1 MAPVPFRL
9 PSGLS
14 LVPFS
19 AQISVLGSHVTL
31 AGGPVSNFEIRP
43 RYLLRS
49 DWSSKLPVPG
59 RQRRANVVFIAY
71 GVWGRRSYWSAFS
84 RGSGRAGGHLAA
96 NQRTGLRPLQ
106 DRWGIGEICCALR
119 NDRGTAAWRR
129 FSLLTVVIPSARLSF
144 YRRVATLQKLVDEAC
159 SPRRLIQ
166 VLVYL
171 WQAKRFPYLLP
182 GRQPWGARQLA
193 TKPAVQNFVTWL
205 DEQPF
210 DEAAY
215 WLATLHSR
223 LVGAAVREDRAMFF
237 TPPRLAER
245 VIADLEK
252 HGASVLEHKWHDPAC
267 GGSAFLI
274 PLALRMKKELGK
286 TKVPAKAQL
295 KRIARSLCGN
305 DIDRDLLDLSDALLK
320 MALYPLIKEAN
331 FIPDFRLSNRDGL
344 AAEETHGEQFD
355 VIVCNPP
362 YRKLRAEEVERYRSE
377 YESIFQGQPN
387 MYGLFIH
394 KVTRLCRRGGWIGLL
409 TPTSFLSGH
418 SFSKLRRHLTEKVDI
433 LQFDML
439 SSRTSMFFDV
449 MQETAISV
457 LSVRANGRSPA
468 PKVDVAVLS
477 DSGKFKKVGNCRLP
491 DNGDPWPIPR
501 SVDDAKLLKLVE
513 ERKFGLSD
521 YGYAAKVGHLVGYRD
536 KRKRFADL
544 SANPRKDIVVPLVWA
559 TDIAPTGKFEHGRD
573 HKIKRDAAF
582 VRVINLDDPGVVCQS
597 AVLLQRLTSSDQRSR
612 LIAAS
617 VPSSWVK
624 TYGGFVCENHVIV
637 LEPKGKPAVPVPTM
651 AAILNTKVVD
661 RIFRTISSASN
672 VGVSELKKLLLPDPN
687 VLVQRLASGESVE
700 TAVFSSYG
708 RTKK

>member
-1 MAPVPFRL
+1 M
-9 PSGLS
+9 
-14 LVPFS
+14 
-19 AQISVLGSHVTL
+19 
-31 AGGPVSNFEIRP
+31 
-43 RYLLRS
+43 
-49 DWSSKLPVPG
+49 
-59 RQRRANVVFIAY
+59 VFIAY
-71 GVWGRRSYWSAFS
+71 GVRGRRSYCSAFS
-84 RGSGRAGGHLAA
+84 RELGRAGGHLAEK
-96 NQRTGLRPLQ
+96 QRARLRPPQ
-106 DRWGIGEICCALR
+106 NRWGIGGTYCALR
-119 NDRGTAAWRR
+119 NGRGRSASHRY
-129 FSLLTVVIPSARLSF
+129 SLLTVVIPTARLSF
-144 YRRVATLQKLVDEAC
+144 YRRVATLQKLVDEAY
-159 SPRRLIQ
+159 SPGQL
-166 VLVYL
+166 VKALVYL
-171 WQAKRFPYLLP
+171 WQARRFPYLQP
-182 GRQPWGARQLA
+182 GRQPWGTSQLA

-223 LVGAAVREDRAMFF
+223 LVGAVVREERAMFF

-245 VIADLEK
+245 VIEDLEE

-267 GGSAFLI
+267 GGSAFLV
-274 PLALRMKKELGK
+274 PLALRMKTELGK
-286 TKVPAKAQL
+286 TNIPAKAQL
-295 KRIARSLCGN
+295 KKITRSLSGN

-320 MALYPLIKEAN
+320 MALYPLIEEAN

-344 AAEETHGEQFD
+344 AGEKTPREQFD

-362 YRKLRAEEVERYRSE
+362 YRKLQAAEVERYRSE

-394 KVTRLCRRGGWIGLL
+394 KATRLCRRGGWIGLL

-418 SFSKLRRHLTEKVDI
+418 SFSKLRKHLTEKADI
-433 LQFDML
+433 LQLDML

-457 LSVRANGRSPA
+457 LSVRANERSPA

-501 SVDDAKLLKLVE
+501 SEDDARLLKLVE
-513 ERKFGLSD
+513 EHKFGLSD
-521 YGYAAKVGHLVGYRD
+521 YGYVAKVGHLVGYRD

-544 SANPRKDIVVPLVWA
+544 PANTGKGIVIPLVWA

-582 VRVINLDDPGVVCQS
+582 VKVHDLGDSGVVCQS

-617 VPSSWVK
+617 VPSRWVK
-624 TYGGFVCENHVIV
+624 KHGGFVCENHVIV
-637 LEPKGKPAVPVPTM
+637 LEPKGKPAVSVPTM

-687 VLVQRLASGESVE
+687 VLIQRLASEESVE
-700 TAVFSSYG
+700 AAVFSSYG